1 MATTTCDNIY
11 HTIISGGHCT
21 SGTKLDIRP
30 WWRVTVSS
38 YGIAKGAKMVTGAQ
52 NKLYDINVHG
62 GDLRASDT
70 LICNLTLPNGY
81 VGLTGSA
88 CVSKGLIGDSLDM
101 IDISKLTDVN
111 VVSGGRVITAD
122 HAWLCDVTVGS
133 GAKLELHG
141 STSANR
147 ITISSGASVIA
158 YADCELNNITVHSGG
173 VLRQYDR
180 VHASNVWVDE
190 GADFFCGNVAE
201 VIYHSQSPRKP
212 IFFEPSSGVI
222 AKATGPMVTPI
233 SMTLMPDR
241 VVKIHVP
248 APPWPIKEF
257 IIEVE
262 KK

>member
-1 MATTTCDNIY
+1 MATTTCDNIR
-11 HTIISGGHCT
+11 HTIISGGQCT

-30 WWRVTVSS
+30 WWRVIVSS
-38 YGIAKGAKMVTGAQ
+38 YGIASGAQ
-52 NKLYDINVHG
+52 VFTGCQNRLYDINVHG

-70 LICNLTLPNGY
+70 QICNLTLPCGY

-88 CVSKGLIGDSLDM
+88 CISKGLIGDELVM
-101 IDISKLTDVN
+101 IDISNLIGVN
-111 VVSGGRVITAD
+111 VVSGGRVVTTD
-122 HAWLCDVTVGS
+122 RVWLYDVTVGS

-147 ITISSGASVIA
+147 ITISSGASVVA

-173 VLRQYDR
+173 VLKQYDS

-190 GADFFCGNVAE
+190 GANFFCENNAE

-212 IFFEPSSGVI
+212 IFFELSSGSTLS
-222 AKATGPMVTPI
+222 ASGPMVTPI
-233 SMTLMPDR
+233 SMTLMPDN
-241 VVKIHVP
+241 VAKIHVP
-248 APPWPIKEF
+248 DTPWPIKEF
-257 IIEVE
+257 IIEVG